1 MGGEQEGEEQ
11 QQENNFPRELF
22 VWVFLHVL
30 CGCACVLHLQ
40 LWQCKLRCAGTRVQS
55 ISVCMWPVCA
65 CVTVFPG

>member
-11 QQENNFPRELF
+11 QQNNFPRELF

-40 LWQCKLRCAGTRVQS
+40 YGSAS
-55 ISVCMWPVCA
+55 
-65 CVTVFPG
+65 